1 VYDSQVRNSIINFN
15 TTSLQPYTD
24 SGPFDWGP
32 STSSGKFFYC
42 CAARLSGNG
51 NITNQPQLFFGEYLS
66 CVSPCRGAGSA
77 LYSSGTDI
85 EGEPW
90 LNPPSMGC
98 DEFWEAA
105 LTNNLSVNVTSTWPA
120 IVQGRTLIVI
130 AQVTGRPSRVEW
142 DFGDGTIITNVSY
155 FGLGHAWTNVGDYPV
170 TFTAFN
176 AANPSGVSTNLIVH
190 VIPLV
195 PPTLSVS
202 GLSSNRFNMSFAGQ
216 PGIIYIL
223 EQTPNLIPPA
233 VWGTVTYLFGAGDIL
248 QATDTQATN
257 AMRFYRVRIQ

>member
-1 VYDSQVRNSIINFN
+1 
-15 TTSLQPYTD
+15 
-24 SGPFDWGP
+24 
-32 STSSGKFFYC
+32 
-42 CAARLSGNG
+42 
-51 NITNQPQLFFGEYLS
+51 
-66 CVSPCRGAGSA
+66 
-77 LYSSGTDI
+77 
-85 EGEPW
+85 
-90 LNPPSMGC
+90 
-98 DEFWEAA
+98 
-105 LTNNLSVNVTSTWPA
+105 VNVTSTWPA

-248 QATDTQATN
+248 QATDTQATD